1 MFLFHKKKTFG
12 VELLMGIG
20 IEKRKKDKRKCK
32 ISMLSAISCLKI
44 VGIMNWKREA
54 RELK

>member
-1 MFLFHKKKTFG
+1 
-12 VELLMGIG
+12 MGIG
-20 IEKRKKDKRKCK
+20 IEKRKEDKRKCK
-32 ISMLSAISCLKI
+32 ISMLLAISCLKI